1 MKKYTRLILGV
12 IVSVIIIA
20 GLGQFL
26 YIDSCLDLGGII
38 MDGICYNEYY
48 EELQYALSAPVIY
61 VAVIIFIAV
70 TGGLSLLL
78 GKVFRRLK

>member
-38 MDGICYNEYY
+38 MDGICYNEYS

-61 VAVIIFIAV
+61 VAVIIFVGV
-70 TGGLSLLL
+70 TGGFSLLL

>member
-38 MDGICYNEYY
+38 MDGICYNEYS
-48 EELQYALSAPVIY
+48 EELQYALSAPVIF
-61 VAVIIFIAV
+61 VAVIIFVGV
-70 TGGLSLLL
+70 TGGFSLLL

>member
-26 YIDSCLDLGGII
+26 YIDSCLDLSGII

-70 TGGLSLLL
+70 TGGFSLLL